1 MNERAIQH
9 LSADP
14 AMARVIASTTL
25 DFGESNGDVYADL
38 LDSIVS
44 QQLSGKVVKVIL
56 GRFYALFP
64 DGYPHPERILE
75 MDFETLRSVGL
86 SRQKTAY
93 IRNTAEFFQTEAS
106 RNKDWSRMDDEEVI
120 RHLIQIKGVG
130 RWTAEMILM
139 FTLKRPD
146 ILPLDDLGIQQ
157 SMALLFGWEETGKAL
172 QKRMLE
178 AAEAWRPYRTYACKY
193 LWKWPR
199 V

>member
-1 MNERAIQH
+1 MNERAIRH

-25 DFGESNGDVYADL
+25 DFGERNGDVYADL

-56 GRFYALFP
+56 DRFYALFP

-75 MDFETLRSVGL
+75 MDFEKLRSVGL

-93 IRNTAEFFQTEAS
+93 IRNTAEFFRLEEA
-106 RNKDWSRMDDEEVI
+106 RNKDWARMDDDEVI
-120 RHLIQIKGVG
+120 RYLIQIKGVG

-139 FTLKRPD
+139 FTLNRPD
-146 ILPLDDLGIQQ
+146 VMPLDDLGIQQ
-157 SMALLFGWEETGKAL
+157 SMAVLFGWEETGKAL
-172 QKRMLE
+172 QKQMLE
-178 AAEAWRPYRTYACKY
+178 AAEKWRPYRTYACKY

>member
-1 MNERAIQH
+1 MDERAIQH

-14 AMARVIASTTL
+14 AMARVIAATPL
-25 DFGESNGDVYADL
+25 KFKEGNGDVYADL

-93 IRNTAEFFQTEAS
+93 ICNTAEFFRSEEA
-106 RNKDWSRMDDEEVI
+106 RNKDWARMDDEEVI
-120 RHLIQIKGVG
+120 RYLIQIKGVG

-139 FTLKRPD
+139 FTLNRPD
-146 ILPLDDLGIQQ
+146 VMPLDDLGIQQ
-157 SMALLFGWEETGKAL
+157 SMAVLFGWEETGKAL
-172 QKRMLE
+172 QKQMLE

-199 V
+199 A